1 MSIKLKV
8 LVVAGDGIG
17 PEVTNE
23 AVRVLRSVAEMGGYD
38 FEFREALIGG
48 VAIKKEGSPLPSST
62 LNAALESDAVLLG
75 AVGGNEFNSLPP
87 NKRPEAGLLQLRQA
101 LGGFAN
107 LRPSFA
113 WPALAQNSPLKAEVV
128 NGTDILFVREL
139 LGGLYFGEPRAWD
152 KDTGA
157 AWNTMRYTRDEVI
170 RVARVAFELAQAR
183 RKKLTSVDKANVL
196 EVSQLWRAT
205 VTELAAQYPDVTL
218 EHQYVDACA
227 MHLMNTPRNFDVV
240 LTENLFGD
248 ILSDEAAVITGSLGM
263 LPSATIGGAVNLY
276 EPVHGSAP
284 DIAGKGIANPLGAIL
299 TAAMVLRHS
308 AKLEEDA
315 KAVETA
321 VRTVLEQGYRTADL
335 VRGQKGVST
344 QEMGAQVHQMSPP
357 PWLDGPLRNLPPHPC
372 QPPRMRVMA
381 SPTAPRR
388 PFSTSRARCSASTRI
403 PTCPPMS

>member
-1 MSIKLKV
+1 MKLKV
-8 LVVAGDGIG
+8 VVVAGDGIG

-23 AVRVLRSVAEMGGYD
+23 AVRVLRAVAEMGGHE
-38 FEFREALIGG
+38 FTFREELIGG
-48 VAIKKEGSPLPSST
+48 VAIKKLGTPLPPAT

-75 AVGGNEFNSLPP
+75 AVGGNEFNALPP
-87 NKRPEAGLLQLRQA
+87 GKRPEAGLLQIRQA

-113 WPALAQNSPLKAEVV
+113 WPALGQNSPLKPEVV
-128 NGTDILFVREL
+128 NGTDIVFVREL
-139 LGGLYFGEPRAWD
+139 LGGLYFGQPRVWD
-152 KDTGA
+152 REAGE
-157 AWNTMRYTRDEVI
+157 AWNTMRYTKDEVT
-170 RVARVAFELAQAR
+170 RVARVAFELASSR

-308 AKLEEDA
+308 AKLEQDA
-315 KAVETA
+315 QAVEAA
-321 VRTVLEQGYRTADL
+321 VRSALEKGHRTADL

-344 QEMGAQVHQMSPP
+344 GEMGDYVREA
-357 PWLDGPLRNLPPHPC
+357 LTDLID
-372 QPPRMRVMA
+372 
-381 SPTAPRR
+381 RR
-388 PFSTSRARCSASTRI
+388 QALHAV
-403 PTCPPMS
+403 